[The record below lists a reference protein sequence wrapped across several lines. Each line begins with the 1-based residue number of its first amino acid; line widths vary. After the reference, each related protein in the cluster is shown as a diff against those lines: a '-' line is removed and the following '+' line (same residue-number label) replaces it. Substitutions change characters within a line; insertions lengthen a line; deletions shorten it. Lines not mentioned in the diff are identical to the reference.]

1 MMLLLLMIAIL
12 MLTSV
17 PATGMVGVDDVFV
30 VYYTTSMNFVGLLI
44 LAGHADDDV
53 VVDDGVLWL

>member
-1 MMLLLLMIAIL
+1 

-30 VYYTTSMNFVGLLI
+30 VYSTTSMNFVGLLI